1 MCAIFLIQIFI
12 SFCEQIPSKMSIS
25 TNQNSIKVDFNE
37 SIKSHMHSDMD
48 SCIAIKMWNS
58 KIYYIPAIQLG
69 QESK

>member
-1 MCAIFLIQIFI
+1 
-12 SFCEQIPSKMSIS
+12 MSIS